1 MKALTTFIAIAL
13 LAFSTTACSQQHT
26 YRSGGFGS
34 KTVKASKNYVTKD
47 IKVDNFTKLSVAGS
61 PDVTYTQKSG
71 KPTVE
76 VYTSDNIVDLL
87 DIHVKD
93 NTLYIGFKKNVS
105 VSYNKL
111 EVRVSAE
118 KLNGI
123 AVAGSGDVELKN
135 GLKTDSGDISGNSIS
150 CTDLDISIAGSGDI
164 NSSDITCNDLQVSVA
179 GSGDMKLNNVTANFT
194 RASVAGSGTAIL
206 SGSTQEAEYSVAGS
220 GDLLA
225 SDFVAKKASASVAG
239 SGDIKCHATDFL
251 KVRTSGSGSVGYKG
265 NPELDYPKKG
275 LYKL

>member
-61 PDVTYTQKSG
+61 PDVTYTQKS
-71 KPTVE
+71 
-76 VYTSDNIVDLL
+76 
-87 DIHVKD
+87 
-93 NTLYIGFKKNVS
+93 
-105 VSYNKL
+105 YNKL

-135 GLKTDSGDISGNSIS
+135 GLKTDDIKISVAGSGDISGNNIS

-164 NSSDITCNDLQVSVA
+164 NSSNITCNDLQVSVA

>member
-1 MKALTTFIAIAL
+1 M
-13 LAFSTTACSQQHT
+13 
-26 YRSGGFGS
+26 
-34 KTVKASKNYVTKD
+34 
-47 IKVDNFTKLSVAGS
+47 DNFTKLSVAGS

-87 DIHVKD
+87 DIRVKD

-135 GLKTDSGDISGNSIS
+135 GLKTDDIKISVAGSGDISGNNIS

-164 NSSDITCNDLQVSVA
+164 NSSNITCNDLQVSVA

-220 GDLLA
+220 GDLFA

>member
-47 IKVDNFTKLSVAGS
+47 IKVNNFTKLSVAGS

-87 DIHVKD
+87 DIRVKD

-135 GLKTDSGDISGNSIS
+135 GLKTDNLKISVAGSGDISGNNIS
-150 CTDLDISIAGSGDI
+150 CIDLDISIAGSGDI

-194 RASVAGSGTAIL
+194 KASVAGSGTAIL

-220 GDLLA
+220 GDLLPISLPRKHPPVLPVQA
-225 SDFVAKKASASVAG
+225 TSSAMPQIS
-239 SGDIKCHATDFL
+239 
-251 KVRTSGSGSVGYKG
+251 
-265 NPELDYPKKG
+265 
-275 LYKL
+275 

>member
-87 DIHVKD
+87 DIRVKD

-123 AVAGSGDVELKN
+123 AVAGSGD
-135 GLKTDSGDISGNSIS
+135 
-150 CTDLDISIAGSGDI
+150 I
-164 NSSDITCNDLQVSVA
+164 NSSNITCNDLQVSVA

>member
-76 VYTSDNIVDLL
+76 VYTSDNIVD
-87 DIHVKD
+87 
-93 NTLYIGFKKNVS
+93 TLYIGFKKNVS

-135 GLKTDSGDISGNSIS
+135 GLKTDDIKISVAGSGDISGNNIS

-164 NSSDITCNDLQVSVA
+164 NSSNITCNDLQVSVA

>member
-1 MKALTTFIAIAL
+1 M
-13 LAFSTTACSQQHT
+13 
-26 YRSGGFGS
+26 
-34 KTVKASKNYVTKD
+34 
-47 IKVDNFTKLSVAGS
+47 
-61 PDVTYTQKSG
+61 
-71 KPTVE
+71 E

-87 DIHVKD
+87 DIRVKD

-135 GLKTDSGDISGNSIS
+135 GLKTDDLKISVAGSGDISGNNIS